1 MNINFKFLLLGT
13 SLSLIPSLTQA
24 QCVATTDCATLGYTE
39 KSCPDGKGIRC
50 PFGTTYACCSDNCVK
65 NGFKYECKGTGY
77 ASGVGQTCN
86 NKYTSC
92 TCAEGYEWKD
102 GRCEKIP
109 GPILGQCTGYVK
121 NCKIADILNSDGTCT
136 KDKVSGKTPLGFVVA
151 IKGNCGYAM
160 TASRIRDSI
169 EWSVKTGSTGAFQS
183 EYWEEAIKDFNVSG
197 NMTKIIQKANGD
209 STRYPAA
216 WAALNYAPSAA
227 PTSKGKW
234 MLLTAGILNS
244 LYKNLNVIDNTIYKI
259 GGRQLTGSRENI
271 WSSSES
277 SSGGAWAFDY
287 TCPDGVCSINKTN
300 ANSVRSVRPVIAF

>member
-1 MNINFKFLLLGT
+1 MNINFKFLLCGAAFCFV
-13 SLSLIPSLTQA
+13 PQAAVA
-24 QCVATTDCATLGYTE
+24 QCAVTDCQQLGYTSL
-39 KSCPDGKGIRC
+39 KSCTGGLKC
-50 PFGTTYACCSDNCVK
+50 PFGEYWACPKVEEK
-65 NGFKYECKGTGY
+65 AVLGECTGY
-77 ASGVGQTCN
+77 A
-86 NKYTSC
+86 
-92 TCAEGYEWKD
+92 
-102 GRCEKIP
+102 
-109 GPILGQCTGYVK
+109 K
-121 NCKIADILNSDGTCT
+121 NCKIGDILNSDGTCSN
-136 KDKVSGKTPLGFVVA
+136 DKVSGKTPLGFVVA

-183 EYWEEAIKDFNVSG
+183 EYREEAIKDFNVSG

-234 MLLTAGILNS
+234 MLPTAGILNS

-271 WSSSES
+271 WSSSET
-277 SSGGAWAFDY
+277 SSGGAWTFGD
-287 TCPDGVCSINKTN
+287 TCPDGLCMTNKTN